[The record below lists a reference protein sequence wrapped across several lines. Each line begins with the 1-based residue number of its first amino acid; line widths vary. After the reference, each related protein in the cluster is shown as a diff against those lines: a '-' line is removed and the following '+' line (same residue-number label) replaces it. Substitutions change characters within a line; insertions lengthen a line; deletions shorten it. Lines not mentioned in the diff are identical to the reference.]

1 MEYLYGSL
9 EGRCPEAVCRPVRVL
24 EIRIG
29 HVSSF
34 GCLREGAVG
43 SLSLWEM
50 SAEVLFCCFLHR
62 IHRLS
67 VVFWKRNSESC
78 HCSSP

>member
-9 EGRCPEAVCRPVRVL
+9 EGRCSEAVCRPVRVL

-34 GCLREGAVG
+34 GYLREGAVG
-43 SLSLWEM
+43 SLS
-50 SAEVLFCCFLHR
+50 
-62 IHRLS
+62 
-67 VVFWKRNSESC
+67 FWR
-78 HCSSP
+78 